1 MARREAT
8 HISLDEITSGLTT
21 FCQERKYT
29 PATTRSVLFEAAQ
42 CEKLLR
48 ACGTNLL
55 QATAAD
61 LVRYEDHR
69 VTNEGCSARDTI
81 RWRLR
86 VGFAF
91 LETCG
96 LRNDHPIPRQNG
108 GRTTSLGDMGPAFE
122 SYVAKRQGC
131 TALRAHLMAV
141 EAARLGSFL
150 QRDGR
155 RLDRATAEDV
165 ARYLN
170 ERCAGRGE
178 WARGTVTGKLRPWF
192 DYLRVHGLRADN
204 PCGAPHRPRRRALGD
219 LPVAA
224 EAYLVEVLGL
234 SAQTARHVAL
244 EAERLGTF
252 LRSRG
257 RDVVQATLTDIE
269 QYEAERFSGLKVGT
283 RSAVVANLRV
293 LFRYL
298 QATGQ
303 RTDNPGEWLDHPRV
317 DRLAQVPPV
326 LEPLRVERF
335 LTKLARRRD
344 RFARRDLALATLL
357 YGTGLRSCEAVGL
370 TVSDVDLVS
379 ETLLVRHGKGH
390 RQRIV
395 PLLAEVSAALA
406 AYLAE
411 RGTVPPN
418 APLFLNKRGR
428 AMATADV
435 RNILHNWGERLGY
448 EVRAHQLRHCCASH
462 LLQRGVSAEAIRGLL
477 GHAGLR
483 TTMLYARLRPA
494 DLALAMR
501 RHPVNH
507 WTGGGAEMAERQ
519 KPMRSAAGMKRRAMR
534 PKLPPSSGRWGEQ
547 VAAFLASPF
556 TTARYSERT
565 RQNGFVVQLRD
576 LGHFLAARG
585 IESAEAVRSRDIV
598 AWLQHGRRRGLTQ
611 VTLGHQLA
619 AARAFFRY
627 ARMMGW
633 MHEDPAMPIRL
644 AKGHS
649 PETRTLTEEEV
660 FRLLSVPN
668 RETAWG
674 STNLVLLLL
683 LYATGI
689 RACEASAAAVGNL
702 DLREGWLTVHGK
714 WDRLRQV
721 PVPKAVLPEL
731 RRHVADRDRNEPFFL
746 DTRGRRMSPHQIS
759 DNVAHRMAEAGLG
772 PGATAHVLRHTCA
785 EHLLAHGARLEA
797 VSTLLGHRTLRETSV
812 YAHVGME
819 ELRSVVRQLPLKT
832 GDQRGRGSDAGGD
845 DR

>member
-1 MARREAT
+1 MGRRPTINTEEMAP
-8 HISLDEITSGLTT
+8 GLET
-21 FCQERKYT
+21 FCQERRYT
-29 PATTRSVLFEAAQ
+29 SATTRSVLFEAAQ
-42 CEKLLR
+42 CEKFLQTY
-48 ACGTNLL
+48 GTNLL

-61 LVRYEDHR
+61 IVRYEEYR
-69 VTNEGCSARDTI
+69 AAAEGCRTRDTI

-86 VGFAF
+86 VGFTF
-91 LETCG
+91 LEAHG
-96 LRNDHPIPRQNG
+96 LRSGHPVPLWNG
-108 GRTTSLGDMGPAFE
+108 GRATSLGDMGPAFE
-122 SYVAKRQGC
+122 SYAAKRQGC
-131 TALRAHLMAV
+131 TAWRAHLMTV

-165 ARYLN
+165 ARYLD
-170 ERCAGRGE
+170 ERCAGRRE
-178 WARGTVTGKLRPWF
+178 WARATVTGKLRPWF
-192 DYLRVHGLRADN
+192 EYLRVHGLRADN
-204 PCGAPHRPRRRALGD
+204 PCGAPYRPRRRPLGD
-219 LPVAA
+219 LAMKV
-224 EAYLVEVLGL
+224 EAYLVEALGL
-234 SAQTARHVAL
+234 SAGTARHVAL

-269 QYEAERFSGLKVGT
+269 QYEGERFRALKVGT
-283 RSAVVANLRV
+283 RSAVVGNLRA

-298 QATGQ
+298 QTTGQ
-303 RTDNPGEWLDHPRV
+303 RKDNPGEWLDHPRV

-335 LTKLARRRD
+335 LTKLARRHD
-344 RFARRDLALATLL
+344 GFARRDLALATLL
-357 YGTGLRSCEAVGL
+357 YGAGLRSCEAVGL
-370 TVSDVDLVS
+370 TVSDADPVS
-379 ETLLVRHGKGH
+379 ATLLVRHGKGH

-406 AYLAE
+406 AYQAE
-411 RGTVPPN
+411 RGTTPPD

-428 AMATADV
+428 AMTTADV
-435 RNILHNWGERLGY
+435 RNILHNWGERLGF
-448 EVRAHQLRHCCASH
+448 EVRAHQMRHSCASH
-462 LLQRGVSAEAIRGLL
+462 LLQRGVSIEAIRGLL

-483 TTMLYARLRPA
+483 TTMLYARLRSA
-494 DLALAMR
+494 DLVIAMR

-507 WTGGGAEMAERQ
+507 WTGGSGMAERQ
-519 KPMRSAAGMKRRAMR
+519 RPVHPAAGTRRRVMR

-565 RQNGFVVQLRD
+565 RQNGFAVQLRD
-576 LGHFLAARG
+576 LGHFLAERG
-585 IESAEAVRSRDIV
+585 VESAEAVRSRDLV
-598 AWLQHGRRRGLTQ
+598 AWLQHGRNRGLTQ

-627 ARMMGW
+627 VRMVGW
-633 MHEDPAMPIRL
+633 IHEDPAMPIRL

-660 FRLLSVPN
+660 LRLLSVPD

-689 RACEASAAAVGNL
+689 RACEASAADVGDL

-714 WDRLRQV
+714 GARLRRV

-731 RRHVADRDRNEPFFL
+731 RRHVAGRDPNEPFLL

-759 DNVAHRMAEAGLG
+759 DNIAHRMAEAGLG

-819 ELRSVVRQLPLKT
+819 ELRSVVLRLPLKR
-832 GDQRGRGSDAGGD
+832 GEGRGRGSDAGGD